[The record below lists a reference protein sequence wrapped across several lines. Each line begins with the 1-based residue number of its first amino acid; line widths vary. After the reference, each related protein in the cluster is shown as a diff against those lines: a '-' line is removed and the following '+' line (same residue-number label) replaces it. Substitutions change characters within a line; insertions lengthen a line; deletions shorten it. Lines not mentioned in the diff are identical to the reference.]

1 MTLGI
6 IAAVLVVS
14 ALVLALAAMRHWRL
28 RYESLESSVVA
39 LRREVGLAASISART
54 GRRVQRVE
62 HDYSGVADRV
72 DLVES
77 RVTPS
82 AIASGSLDQAIDSAR
97 CGADARGPVQL
108 ERGRGGFGGP
118 LVRAEERLKMPRACQ
133 GPA

>member
-97 CGADARGPVQL
+97 CGADAAKLAAQYNLSGGEADLVVRL
-108 ERGRGGFGGP
+108 YGRKS
-118 LVRAEERLKMPRACQ
+118 A
-133 GPA
+133 